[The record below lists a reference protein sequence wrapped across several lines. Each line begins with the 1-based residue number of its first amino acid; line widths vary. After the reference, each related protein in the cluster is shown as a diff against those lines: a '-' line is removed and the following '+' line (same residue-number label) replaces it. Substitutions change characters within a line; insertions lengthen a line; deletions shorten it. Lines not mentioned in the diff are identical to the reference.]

1 MNIEEEINWILVDG
15 GNGLDVL
22 WFLLLHSPFMQGLVS
37 LGLVIALLCVYFDKD
52 DETSKYIKD
61 GTWWKL

>member
-1 MNIEEEINWILVDG
+1 MNIEDEIDWILLDG

>member
-1 MNIEEEINWILVDG
+1 MNIQDEIDWIIYDG

-22 WFLLLHSPFMQGLVS
+22 WFVLLHSPFMQGLVS

>member
-1 MNIEEEINWILVDG
+1 MNIEEEIDWILVDG

>member
-1 MNIEEEINWILVDG
+1 MNMQDEIDWIILDG

>member
-1 MNIEEEINWILVDG
+1 MNIQDEIDWIIYDG

>member
-22 WFLLLHSPFMQGLVS
+22 WFLLLHSPFIQGLVS
-37 LGLVIALLCVYFDKD
+37 PRPPYRRPMRIF
-52 DETSKYIKD
+52 
-61 GTWWKL
+61 

>member
-1 MNIEEEINWILVDG
+1 MNIEDEIDWILLDG

-22 WFLLLHSPFMQGLVS
+22 LFLILHSPFMQGLIG

>member
-1 MNIEEEINWILVDG
+1 MNIQDEIDWIIYDG

-37 LGLVIALLCVYFDKD
+37 LCLVIALLCVYFDKD

>member
-1 MNIEEEINWILVDG
+1 MNIQDEIDWIIYDG

-22 WFLLLHSPFMQGLVS
+22 WFLILHSPFMQGLVS